1 MDTQSDSRGYTEEI
15 GQQHFIKNLDLDL
28 GCASPGRTC
37 NNCLFTFALFA
48 VPWSP
53 SLSLCASFTVS
64 CGPASYCLVGHAPK
78 LLAPCQDRA
87 RHRGSTENFPPLSL
101 TSCPAQSVYSVTPQS
116 PAQSF
121 SVRSKQQKSSSVHSS
136 VRPTSMSNACHIPP
150 FHIFVGQVNSECK
163 RQRRQKTTKKPQR
176 HGKRLKL
183 LAGKAH
189 RERKDL
195 TIQQHKGGTNINK

>member
-1 MDTQSDSRGYTEEI
+1 MYIWILSQIVADTQKKLASSISLKIWIWIWDVHRLVAHVTIAYL
-15 GQQHFIKNLDLDL
+15 HLLYLLCL
-28 GCASPGRTC
+28 GRP
-37 NNCLFTFALFA
+37 L
-48 VPWSP
+48 
-53 SLSLCASFTVS
+53 SLSLSASFSVS
-64 CGPASYCLVGHAPK
+64 CGPASNCLVGHAPK
-78 LLAPCQDRA
+78 LLAPCQDRP
-87 RHRGSTENFPPLSL
+87 RHRGSTENFPPLCL

-195 TIQQHKGGTNINK
+195 TI